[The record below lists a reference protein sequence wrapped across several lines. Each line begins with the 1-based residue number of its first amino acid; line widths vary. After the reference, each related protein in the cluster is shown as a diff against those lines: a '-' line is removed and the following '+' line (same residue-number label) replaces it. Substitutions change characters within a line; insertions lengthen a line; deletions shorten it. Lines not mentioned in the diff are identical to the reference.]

1 MELAAKG
8 GIYGP
13 QRERRARAGP
23 ALHRPPLIT
32 FSGPLPA
39 GTDNAGGAFEVQKG
53 CRGGSRTN
61 VLPSPHRP
69 GGRGPAGQNPEP
81 VTARP
86 ETRETKGKQ
95 TGLEPGARCRVCPPP
110 RRARMMDGCSQPA
123 RPPGR
128 SRYLHNTGVPPVT
141 SDTALP
147 GAEARWPL
155 GSSSHS
161 GTETACCLLYTSP
174 SPRDS

>member
-1 MELAAKG
+1 MGQRAGLVSRDARGEEGEERGLGSRAVTRVVLVAKG
-8 GIYGP
+8 GIHGP

-23 ALHRPPLIT
+23 ALHWPPLIT

-53 CRGGSRTN
+53 CRGGSLWN
-61 VLPSPHRP
+61 LLPSPLP
-69 GGRGPAGQNPEP
+69 PEGGGQQDKTRSQSQPAQMH
-81 VTARP
+81 
-86 ETRETKGKQ
+86 ETKGKQ

-123 RPPGR
+123 RLPGR
-128 SRYLHNTGVPPVT
+128 PLYLHNTGVPPVT

-147 GAEARWPL
+147 GA
-155 GSSSHS
+155 
-161 GTETACCLLYTSP
+161 
-174 SPRDS
+174 